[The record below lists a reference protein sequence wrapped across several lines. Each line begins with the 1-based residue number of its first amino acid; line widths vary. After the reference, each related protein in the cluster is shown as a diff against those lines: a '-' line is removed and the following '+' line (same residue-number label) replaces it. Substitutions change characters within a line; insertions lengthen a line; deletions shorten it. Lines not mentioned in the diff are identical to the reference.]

1 MRDIE
6 SNFPDNLPGK
16 PPFSKSAFLTTY
28 TLSTLVFQVLFG
40 SGPLYLTDSEPIART
55 LYQMLSIIGYSVFSI
70 SIGFLAGYR
79 LVTLVGFLIMALWPP
94 VVQLSILY
102 DSNALRNIGILTQWL
117 LDCVLTGMTC
127 VALYHF
133 KHLGKRKLLKFCW
146 IEAAVG
152 VIANMAVLA
161 IFPSNWLPWLFSAY
175 CWAMLVLLY
184 YTVPDTPRWLE
195 NVTLLGL
202 LPHITGFVG
211 YMLSAFV
218 WLQYKGSFQ
227 NGFSFVLFLVV
238 CVAAGLFSLA
248 VLGLGFPQNWKEER
262 RARLLRR
269 EEMNS
274 WFRIEQEVSIP

>member
-1 MRDIE
+1 MSDIE
-6 SNFPDNLPGK
+6 SNFPDNSPGK
-16 PPFSKSAFLTTY
+16 QSFSKSAFLTTY
-28 TLSTLVFQVLFG
+28 TLSALVFQVFFG
-40 SGPLYLTDSEPIART
+40 SGPLYLTDRGPIPIIVC
-55 LYQMLSIIGYSVFSI
+55 QMLANIGFSVFSI
-70 SIGFLAGYR
+70 SIGFLVGYR
-79 LVTLVGFLIMALWPP
+79 LVTLFGFLIMALWPP

-117 LDCVLTGMTC
+117 LDCVLAGMTY
-127 VALYHF
+127 VALYNF
-133 KHLGKRKLLKFCW
+133 KHLGKRKLLKFWW
-146 IEAAVG
+146 IETAVG

-175 CWAMLVLLY
+175 CWAMLALLY

-218 WLQYKGSFQ
+218 WLQYKGNFQ

-262 RARLLRR
+262 RARLLRL
-269 EEMNS
+269 EEINS